1 MTSPRPPHRLAA
13 LSAALTPSSASCV
26 LLIPAG
32 PFRAK
37 DGRPAEVAQWE
48 LLPATAAAL
57 CARFAAQGT
66 DMVVDYEHQT
76 LAAQSNGQPAPAS
89 GWITALHWDAAGLWG
104 EVTWTAAAR
113 AAIDADAYRY
123 LSPVMTYSSDTGH
136 ITGLLHVAL
145 TNSPALDCLPAVT
158 AALTALALTHP
169 TESPITMPDDLLE
182 QLRWM
187 LDMPVGTTAAEMSAQ
202 LKKLIAQ
209 LSPDQGMAAASINLP
224 ALIQSQAD
232 RIAALTAAQSS
243 HVPLAALQ
251 EVQGKLVAL
260 TAKVNKDKAN
270 DIIQSALADGRLLP
284 NLSAWAAD
292 LASTNLSALTAY
304 LDTAQPI
311 AALTGPQ
318 TAALGCG
325 SGKHK
330 SALTATQVA
339 VCASL
344 GIDESDYAAALED

>member
-13 LSAALTPSSASCV
+13 LSAALAPSSASCV

-37 DGRPAEVAQWE
+37 DGRPEEVAHWE

-57 CARFAAQGT
+57 CAQFADQGT

-76 LAAQSNGQPAPAS
+76 LNTQSNGQPAPAS
-89 GWITALHWDAAGLWG
+89 GWITALRWDAAGLWG

-145 TNSPALDCLPAVT
+145 TNNPALDCLPAVT
-158 AALTALALTHP
+158 AALTLAFTP
-169 TESPITMPDDLLE
+169 PQESPLTMPDDLIE
-182 QLRWM
+182 QLRWL
-187 LDMPVGTTAAEMSAQ
+187 LDMPVGTTAEDMAAQ
-202 LKKLIAQ
+202 LNKLINQ
-209 LSPDQGMAAASINLP
+209 LSPEQGMAAASVNLP
-224 ALIQSQAD
+224 ALIQSQTA

-243 HVPLAALQ
+243 HVPLTALQ
-251 EVQGKLVAL
+251 EVQGKLAAL
-260 TAKVNKDKAN
+260 TAQVNQDKAN
-270 DIIQSALADGRLLP
+270 AIIQAALSDGRLLP

-311 AALTGPQ
+311 AALTSPQ

-330 SALTATQVA
+330 SALTATQIA